1 MQHLG
6 GESAV
11 AHGVSRS
18 LQATL
23 THSLGRRN
31 QSSRTCHAYGTES
44 CSRQAWMV
52 ALIRPAASAQDQ
64 CALAELASWKR
75 TTFPVRAT
83 RPPGAVWEGHKHQ
96 PHRAHGSSRAT
107 LRRARPTQEASMW
120 SRISCSRPRSPP
132 VPTFHRFALAA
143 HSARRQD
150 SSRRAT
156 AGCCRRPAQNGPGMV
171 RAC

>member
-1 MQHLG
+1 
-6 GESAV
+6 
-11 AHGVSRS
+11 VSRS

-75 TTFPVRAT
+75 TTFPVRAP

-107 LRRARPTQEASMW
+107 LRRARPTQDASMW
-120 SRISCSRPRSPP
+120 SRISCSRPRSLLFRRFIDLPSP
-132 VPTFHRFALAA
+132 LTLRADRIYPAERRRDAAVDLHRM
-143 HSARRQD
+143 ARGWLG
-150 SSRRAT
+150 RAE
-156 AGCCRRPAQNGPGMV
+156 GN
-171 RAC
+171 